1 MTLLYTGPPF
11 NVLSE
16 GRTITIS
23 LNKAHCY
30 MEPFFVTNRPKSAED
45 ANLLGGFEGMPLSS
59 SHILKVHLGNLYQYI
74 KTGSLS
80 ETTCCPRSFED
91 CLAQQVTSLLEEEG
105 IRPMW
110 PACTTYGPETWK
122 HGLVEIYNTNEDVKL
137 HCGMLDGLTFFPE
150 DEVVRGMDY
159 LKESAPEELSDLL
172 IYFDSVYVS
181 GSYRRVQ
188 PPPIDIV

>member
-110 PACTTYGPETWK
+110 PACTTYGPETWVITDTLLRK
-122 HGLVEIYNTNEDVKL
+122 LASAQHTSRVCVKIRKLETHFFLFNRYFKGVFGVVL
-137 HCGMLDGLTFFPE
+137 HLPIWTF
-150 DEVVRGMDY
+150 
-159 LKESAPEELSDLL
+159 SA
-172 IYFDSVYVS
+172 I
-181 GSYRRVQ
+181 Q
-188 PPPIDIV
+188 IV